1 MPTPQLAQEL
11 SVSTPEQVAALI
23 AALRVSA
30 RLALAEGD
38 PAALVYE
45 ALAGALLRRELSGG
59 ASAPPEPAVDSL
71 LVGSTVAACS
81 TDGTAVNRVLAALLA
96 NTGPEQDGL
105 WGAAA
110 RELACAAMWAMA
122 EVAEGRA
129 EMARLTDPPGDA
141 A

>member
-30 RLALAEGD
+30 RLALAAGD

-45 ALAGALLRRELSGG
+45 ALAGALLRREPGTQ
-59 ASAPPEPAVDSL
+59 PVDSL

-81 TDGTAVNRVLAALLA
+81 DDGTAVNRVLAALLA
-96 NTGPEQDGL
+96 NTNAAQEGL

-110 RELACAAMWAMA
+110 RELSCAAMWAMA

-129 EMARLTDPPGDA
+129 EMARLTDPPGDPA
-141 A
+141 